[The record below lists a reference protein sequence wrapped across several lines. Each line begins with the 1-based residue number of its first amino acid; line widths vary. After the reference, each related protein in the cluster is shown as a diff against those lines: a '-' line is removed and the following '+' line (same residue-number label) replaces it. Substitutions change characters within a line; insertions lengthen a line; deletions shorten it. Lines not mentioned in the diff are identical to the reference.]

1 VARRLRG
8 IAPDGTKYVVHF
20 DREWREWQVRAY
32 RKNKAGIWKF
42 AEGPTCYCEDR
53 EDATQ
58 TFYHLVGHGPA
69 GTHVN
74 PIILTLHRGGK
85 KHTRVLGA
93 KKSRSFYIPPA
104 GFKLTGANIH
114 RYIQTIARRLGDGGY
129 QTKTISSALQ
139 TETDPDNRALL
150 REYLNLR
157 RSAVQDRRD
166 VIRNEGRENPRRR
179 KIRRRRN
186 PKVIYYIQAQGYG
199 PGPAFGTKGE
209 AIRAVQNFVRED
221 VRACRRKFGAAF
233 VERRRDTWE
242 VRPVRYASAHT
253 PMWSR
258 YSVLSLV
265 SNALG

>member
-1 VARRLRG
+1 MARRLRG

-20 DREWREWQVRAY
+20 DRDWREWQVRAY
-32 RKNKAGIWKF
+32 RKNRKGVWKF

-74 PIILTLHRGGK
+74 P
-85 KHTRVLGA
+85 RV
-93 KKSRSFYIPPA
+93 
-104 GFKLTGANIH
+104 IH
-114 RYIQTIARRLGDGGY
+114 
-129 QTKTISSALQ
+129 
-139 TETDPDNRALL
+139 
-150 REYLNLR
+150 
-157 RSAVQDRRD
+157 
-166 VIRNEGRENPRRR
+166 
-179 KIRRRRN
+179 
-186 PKVIYYIQAQGYG
+186 YIQAQGYG

-209 AIRAVQNFVRED
+209 AIRAVQDFVRED
-221 VRACRRKFGAAF
+221 VRNCRRKFGAAF
-233 VERRRDTWE
+233 VERRKDTWE